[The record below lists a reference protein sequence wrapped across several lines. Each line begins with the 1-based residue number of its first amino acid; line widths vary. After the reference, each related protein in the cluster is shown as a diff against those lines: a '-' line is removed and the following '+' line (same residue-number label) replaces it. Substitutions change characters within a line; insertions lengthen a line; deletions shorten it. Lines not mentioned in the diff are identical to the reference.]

1 MFADLILST
10 VIKQILATRIH
21 SQPSSNNISSVFGIS
36 KHEKILLAIAI
47 HPRSAPVGWRE
58 TKFAYR
64 ILSEYFSAYA
74 RYIAHYDSCGLM
86 PGSNSRFVVRA
97 RYTVDRHWLCVR
109 NLKKKRQQTETT
121 IAGTLLILK
130 QFFADRYRGK
140 VFRSKQQHGKY
151 RTEKCW
157 SLFWINSMSF
167 MLENWRS
174 LILNSCLV
182 SVAAPKI
189 PQKLI
194 FPSQ

>member
-109 NLKKKRQQTETT
+109 NLKKKTAANGNYNCGYAVNSQTVLRWSLPRQ
-121 IAGTLLILK
+121 G
-130 QFFADRYRGK
+130 
-140 VFRSKQQHGKY
+140 VSKQAAARQIPNRKVLKFVLNQQHEFHAGELK
-151 RTEKCW
+151 E
-157 SLFWINSMSF
+157 FNF
-167 MLENWRS
+167 E
-174 LILNSCLV
+174 
-182 SVAAPKI
+182 
-189 PQKLI
+189 
-194 FPSQ
+194 